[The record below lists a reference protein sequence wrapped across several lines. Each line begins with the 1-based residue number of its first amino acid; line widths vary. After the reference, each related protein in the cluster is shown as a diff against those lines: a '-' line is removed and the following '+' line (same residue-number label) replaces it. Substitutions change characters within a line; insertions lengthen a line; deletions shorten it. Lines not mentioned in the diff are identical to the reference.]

1 MTSTAARPVALT
13 NGGLHRPQSRLIM
26 SEAEQETHHLAL
38 FMDIAEEPD
47 PTVRARR
54 ATEELLRL
62 ETERSDFT
70 ALRDLA
76 VYRLAADGFSYT
88 RVAAAI
94 GLTKDRA
101 AQLVRRAQT
110 VHGTAVQHVA
120 KVKRRA
126 KRRTP

>member
-1 MTSTAARPVALT
+1 
-13 NGGLHRPQSRLIM
+13 M
-26 SEAEQETHHLAL
+26 SHAEQESQHLAL
-38 FMDIAEEPD
+38 FMDIAEEAD
-47 PTVRARR
+47 AEARARR

-62 ETERSDFT
+62 EIERGDFT

-101 AQLVRRAQT
+101 AQLVRRANE

-126 KRRTP
+126 RRSGA